1 MTKLASN
8 SVYNL
13 SHHIPSDITTIPSS
27 QTNLSGNN
35 SIMTKENINIGG
47 RSSKLA
53 VVQSVFVKHLINQY
67 TENQYLCNIISRK
80 TLGDHVQFKPLYSFG
95 GKSLW
100 TKELEDLLYCEA
112 NVNHSASYCLDMIV
126 HSLKDMPT
134 NLPDGFE
141 LGCIVKRMDPTDC
154 LVFAQDSSYK
164 TLEDLPHDA
173 VIGTSSIRRSAQLK
187 KMYPNWKF
195 KNIRGNIQTR
205 LRKLDSPPSIPGDR
219 PEFDAIVLAS
229 AGLIRLDLQDRIS
242 QRLKTYHAVGQGAL
256 GIEIRQ
262 NDDRI
267 LSILQQIEDIE
278 ATVCCL
284 AERALLRTMEGGCSV
299 PIGVTSCYQN
309 DELTLN
315 CIVIDCDGVEYVED
329 SLTVSIQDIRK
340 DSMKCGQDLARRM
353 IQNGAGKILESINA
367 SKYL

>member
-1 MTKLASN
+1 MTKLSSN
-8 SVYNL
+8 SIYNL
-13 SHHIPSDITTIPSS
+13 SHHIPSDINTIPSS
-27 QTNLSGNN
+27 QTNLNSENN
-35 SIMTKENINIGG
+35 MTKETINIGG

-53 VVQSVFVKHLINQY
+53 VVQSIYVKHLIEQF
-67 TENQYLCNIISRK
+67 TQNQYLCNIISRK

-100 TKELEDLLYCEA
+100 TKELEDLLYCGMES
-112 NVNHSASYCLDMIV
+112 NINNEYCLDMIV

-141 LGCIVKRMDPTDC
+141 LGCIVKREDPTDC
-154 LVFAQDSSYK
+154 LVFAQGSSYK
-164 TLEDLPHDA
+164 TLEDLPNDA
-173 VIGTSSIRRSAQLK
+173 NIGTSSIRRSAQLK
-187 KMYPNWKF
+187 RMFPNWKF

-205 LRKLDSPPSIPGDR
+205 LNKLDSPSTSEDGR

-229 AGLIRLDLQDRIS
+229 AGLIRLNLQDRIS
-242 QRLKTYHAVGQGAL
+242 QRLNTYHAVGQGAL

-262 NDDRI
+262 NDTKI
-267 LSILQQIEDIE
+267 SSILNQIENIE

-299 PIGVTSCYQN
+299 PIGVTSLYRDN
-309 DELTLN
+309 KLTLN
-315 CIVIDCDGVEYVED
+315 CIVIDCDGVEFVED
-329 SLTVSIQDIRK
+329 SMTVEIVDIHQ
-340 DSMKCGQDLARRM
+340 DSMKCGQDLAYRM
-353 IQNGAGKILESINA
+353 IQNGAGEILESINA

>member
-13 SHHIPSDITTIPSS
+13 SHNIPSDITTIPSS
-27 QTNLSGNN
+27 QTNLSNN
-35 SIMTKENINIGG
+35 MTKENINIGG

-53 VVQSVFVKHLINQY
+53 VVQSVFVKHLITQC

-112 NVNHSASYCLDMIV
+112 NHSSYCLDMIV

-141 LGCIVKRMDPTDC
+141 LGCVVKRLDPTDC
-154 LVFAQDSSYK
+154 LVFATDSTYK
-164 TLEDLPHDA
+164 DLNDLPSDA
-173 VIGTSSIRRSAQLK
+173 IIGTSSIRRSAQLK

-262 NDDRI
+262 NDERI
-267 LSILQQIEDIE
+267 SSILKQIEDID

-299 PIGVTSCYQN
+299 PIGVTSCYK
-309 DELTLN
+309 DDKLTLN

-329 SLTVSIQDIRK
+329 SMTVAIQDIHK
-340 DSMKCGQDLARRM
+340 DSMKCGQDLAYRM
-353 IQNGAGKILESINA
+353 IKNGAGKILESINA